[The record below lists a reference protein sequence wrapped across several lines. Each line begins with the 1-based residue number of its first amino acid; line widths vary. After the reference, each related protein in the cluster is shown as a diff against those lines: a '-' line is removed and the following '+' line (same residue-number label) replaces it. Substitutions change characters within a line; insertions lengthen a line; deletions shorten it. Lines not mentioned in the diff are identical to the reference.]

1 MQVVVGDEALDL
13 VDGDG
18 LVHVA
23 AGALG
28 LAALVADAAADG
40 RERVF
45 FLDEFERVRVAALRG
60 ELQVALH
67 GDVRRAGGL
76 ARGGAG
82 GHDVLVVL
90 AVVRVPRALR
100 MQGLG
105 ELDVVRLLC
114 QVLGRA
120 ELLAELE
127 RVAGAGLHA
136 LAAGDALGLVHLGN
150 VVGADR
156 VARAV
161 HQAHAQAEAGAGA
174 AVADGRALARLFD
187 VDHVVHE
194 AVFLG
199 ALDNFERLL
208 ACDLLGAAGAD
219 VVLGALA
226 HLDAHILVEVAAAVA
241 DARARCAAG
250 ARGHGEA
257 VVLVQIVRD
266 ALKFVH
272 AGNALERALDRDDAH
287 EAVAVGDHGAHV
299 RREVAGVFLERAAD
313 LRMRVEQLLLVD
325 HHLEDAGREDLHV
338 IRVLAERLVVR
349 AAEDAVV
356 HEVVEQGLHLLH
368 GLADL
373 PGQVGRGA
381 LLAQASRDGDIRFLV
396 GQDACHAVVFGRVFV
411 DPGRDAGDAP
421 NDLRQLHDLRSE
433 LCHGLSS
440 FMLLR

>member
-1 MQVVVGDEALDL
+1 M
-13 VDGDG
+13 
-18 LVHVA
+18 
-23 AGALG
+23 
-28 LAALVADAAADG
+28 
-40 RERVF
+40 
-45 FLDEFERVRVAALRG
+45 RG
-60 ELQVALH
+60 
-67 GDVRRAGGL
+67 AGGL
-76 ARGGAG
+76 ARRGAG
-82 GHDVLVVL
+82 GHDVLVIL
-90 AVVRVPRALR
+90 AVVGVPRALGVD
-100 MQGLG
+100 GLG
-105 ELDVVRLLC
+105 ELDVVRLRR
-114 QVLGRA
+114 QILGRA
-120 ELLAELE
+120 QLLAELE

-136 LAAGDALGLVHLGN
+136 LTAGDALGFVHLGD

-156 VARAV
+156 IARAE

-174 AVADGRALARLFD
+174 AVADGRALTRLLD

-194 AVFLG
+194 AVFLR
-199 ALDNFERLL
+199 ALNDLQRLL
-208 ACDLLGAAGAD
+208 ARDLPGAAGAD
-219 VVLGALA
+219 VVLGASA
-226 HLDAHILVEVAAAVA
+226 HLHAHILLEVAAAVA
-241 DARARCAAG
+241 EARARRAAR
-250 ARGHGEA
+250 ARGHGKA
-257 VVLVQIVRD
+257 VILIQIVRD
-266 ALKFVH
+266 ALIIAH
-272 AGNALERALDRDDAH
+272 ALDALERALDRDDAH
-287 EAVAVGDHGAHV
+287 ETVAVGDHGAHA
-299 RREVAGVFLERAAD
+299 RGEVAGVLIERAAD

-356 HEVVEQGLHLLH
+356 HEVVEQRLHLLH